1 MRLTGFW
8 RDLIALLGVAPMAA
22 KGSKV
27 KRMWIDFTD
36 APMLWLREAEKL
48 ANHVYDRV
56 GLPRPSTIHQEA
68 SL

>member
-1 MRLTGFW
+1 
-8 RDLIALLGVAPMAA
+8 MAA

-36 APMLWLREAEKL
+36 APMLWLREAKKL